1 MSSAALS
8 VRSAA
13 TREGNSTRAG
23 AELGSALAQPNAA
36 LTVVFASAR
45 HDLEAVAQALKERV
59 TGPIVG
65 CSTAGEIGPEGY
77 SSHTVTGFSLASPS
91 LEAHPYL
98 VSPLASFDPER
109 LSAVL
114 DCAREVLVD
123 TPRRIPGCRAFGF
136 LLVDGLSGMEEHV
149 VALLGN
155 GLPGVPIVGGSAGD
169 DLEFRRARVLLNGR
183 VVDDAAVFVLVT
195 TSLPFS
201 LVKTQHFAASEER
214 VVVTRAAPERRIVYE
229 LNGRLAAEEYARL
242 SRVPLAELS
251 PGVFS
256 AHPLMLRFG
265 GEYYVRSVQRMNADG
280 SLSFFCAIDEGV
292 VLRLGH
298 GDDLVKDL
306 HHALAHA
313 RAQVTDPRLTI
324 GFDCILRRLEVEAKG
339 LEADVNR
346 VLREG
351 AVIGFSTYGEQFGC
365 LHVNQ
370 TFTGV
375 CLGEGR

>member
-1 MSSAALS
+1 
-8 VRSAA
+8 
-13 TREGNSTRAG
+13 
-23 AELGSALAQPNAA
+23 
-36 LTVVFASAR
+36 
-45 HDLEAVAQALKERV
+45 
-59 TGPIVG
+59 
-65 CSTAGEIGPEGY
+65 
-77 SSHTVTGFSLASPS
+77 
-91 LEAHPYL
+91 
-98 VSPLASFDPER
+98 
-109 LSAVL
+109 
-114 DCAREVLVD
+114 
-123 TPRRIPGCRAFGF
+123 
-136 LLVDGLSGMEEHV
+136 MEEHV

-169 DLEFRRARVLLNGR
+169 DLVFRRARVLLNGR

-280 SLSFFCAIDEGV
+280 SLTFFCAIDEGV

-306 HHALAHA
+306 HHALVHA